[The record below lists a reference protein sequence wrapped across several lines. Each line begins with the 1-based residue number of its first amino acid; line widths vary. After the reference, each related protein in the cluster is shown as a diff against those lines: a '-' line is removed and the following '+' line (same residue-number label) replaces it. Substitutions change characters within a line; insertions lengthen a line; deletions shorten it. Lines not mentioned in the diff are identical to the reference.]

1 MKKLKGLLDN
11 AQKDLDDKNSE
22 MVKMLAKK
30 DEAYR
35 MKSGAESELVAIDK
49 EEKATKPQET
59 EEKDHD

>member
-35 MKSGAESELVAIDK
+35 MKSGAESELEAIDK
-49 EEKATKPQET
+49 ATEAAKP
-59 EEKDHD
+59 